1 MMTIKQISVFVE
13 NKKGRLYH
21 LTKTLADHG
30 IDLKALSI
38 SDTAEFGILRCIV
51 NDPAAALR
59 IVKEAGFTASV
70 TEVLGVEVEDE
81 PGGLAGVLEALNESG
96 ISVEYLYSFVGTR
109 SENAL
114 IIFHVE
120 EMEKAIGVLKKSGFK
135 ILTEEA
141 VYNI

>member
-1 MMTIKQISVFVE
+1 MLIKQISVFVE

-51 NDPAAALR
+51 NDPQKALQ
-59 IVKEAGFTASV
+59 IIKDAGFTASV

-81 PGGLAGVLEALNESG
+81 PGGLARLLDVLNESDV
-96 ISVEYLYSFVGTR
+96 SVEYLYSFVGTR
-109 SENAL
+109 SDNAL

-120 EMEKAIGVLKKSGFK
+120 ELDKALALLKESGFK
-135 ILTEEA
+135 ILTEEV